1 MAEPAAKRQK
11 PASYAERF
19 AEARD
24 TVLKEQT
31 REKMLDDLFETW
43 DRDGSGGIDFEEILP
58 HYIKSDSHRDET
70 EAEVR
75 QGYESFCKANKCD
88 TSKGLSKEL
97 FRSWLKPMTDVGV
110 ASRYV
115 TAVLGMT
122 KEPYHMNVNFAV
134 VKEYESKTLQELC
147 DAPPHAIQGISE
159 LSGEVMSVLGLK
171 TLRDMGTWRFYRH
184 ARAIVALAEKEEA
197 HAGNG
202 KMNIRN
208 GLDSEH
214 ETKSLKDI
222 QHLHVSALA
231 GFPAKCD
238 DLLAKLRINTIQ
250 QLGKRKVFAWSAAI
264 VDLAELQQAVS

>member
-11 PASYAERF
+11 PGSYAERF

-24 TVLKEQT
+24 TVLKDLT

-70 EAEVR
+70 EADVR
-75 QGYESFCKANKCD
+75 QGYEAFCKANDCD

-147 DAPPHAIQGISE
+147 EAPPHAIQGISE
-159 LSGEVMSVLGLK
+159 LSDEVMSVLGLK
-171 TLRDMGTWRFYRH
+171 TVRDMGTWRFYRH
-184 ARAIVALAEKEEA
+184 SRAIVALAEKEEA

-208 GLDSEH
+208 GLDREH

-222 QHLHVSALA
+222 QNLHVSALA

-250 QLGKRKVFAWSAAI
+250 QLGKRKVFAWAAAI